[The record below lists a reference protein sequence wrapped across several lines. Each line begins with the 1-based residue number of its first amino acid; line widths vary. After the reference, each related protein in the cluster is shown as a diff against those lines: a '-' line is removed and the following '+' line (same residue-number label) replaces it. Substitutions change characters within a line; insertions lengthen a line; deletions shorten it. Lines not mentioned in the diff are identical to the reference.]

1 MNNKNT
7 GYDEIKGMLNTIRN
21 LNESRHINK
30 SQINENEEVTN
41 TNADEVNTDVDKEQ
55 YDNIEVVNDVEIKLV
70 STDKEDIELKPEEK
84 NGITQIIDSFRQQVS
99 QIAELDPGFTIS
111 EKQVRMDGSITDLE
125 INFVLIAG
133 EEAGLY
139 INSDMLMIENETIQ
153 MLEKISKF
161 YPTFVTAME
170 PLIRDR
176 MSS

>member
-1 MNNKNT
+1 MKNKVNE
-7 GYDEIKGMLNTIRN
+7 YDQIKGMLNKLRN
-21 LNESRHINK
+21 LNESKHINK
-30 SQINENEEVTN
+30 SQINENEEIEKP
-41 TNADEVNTDVDKEQ
+41 EVSTTDFDKEQ
-55 YDNIEVVNDVEIKLV
+55 YDNVEVINDVEVKLV
-70 STDKEDIELKPEEK
+70 STDKEDVELKPEEK
-84 NGITQIIDSFRQQVS
+84 TSITQLIDSFRQQVS
-99 QIAELDPGFTIS
+99 QIAELDPGFTVS
-111 EKQVRMDGSITDLE
+111 EKQIRLDGTITDLE

-139 INSDMLMIENETIQ
+139 INSDMLSIENETIQ

>member
-1 MNNKNT
+1 MKNKVNE
-7 GYDEIKGMLNTIRN
+7 YDQIKGMLNKLRN
-21 LNESRHINK
+21 LNESKHINK
-30 SQINENEEVTN
+30 SQINENEEIEKP
-41 TNADEVNTDVDKEQ
+41 EVSTTDFDKEQ
-55 YDNIEVVNDVEIKLV
+55 YDNVEVINDVEVKLI
-70 STDKEDIELKPEEK
+70 STDKEDVELKPEEK
-84 NGITQIIDSFRQQVS
+84 TSITQLIDSFRQQVS
-99 QIAELDPGFTIS
+99 QIAELDPGFTVS
-111 EKQVRMDGSITDLE
+111 EKQIRLDGTITDLE

-139 INSDMLMIENETIQ
+139 INSDMLSIENETIQ

>member
-1 MNNKNT
+1 MKNKVT
-7 GYDEIKGMLNTIRN
+7 EYDQIKGMLNKMRN
-21 LNESRHINK
+21 LNESKHINK
-30 SQINENEEVTN
+30 MQINENEEIEKTQPSSS
-41 TNADEVNTDVDKEQ
+41 DFDKEQ
-55 YDNIEVVNDVEIKLV
+55 YDNIEVINDVEVKLL
-70 STDKEDIELKPEEK
+70 STDKEDISLKPDEK
-84 NGITQIIDSFRQQVS
+84 ESITQLIDSFRQQVS

-111 EKQVRMDGSITDLE
+111 ERQIRLDGTITDLE

-133 EEAGLY
+133 EDAGLY
-139 INSDMLMIENETIQ
+139 INSDMLSIENETIQ

>member
-1 MNNKNT
+1 MKNKVT
-7 GYDEIKGMLNTIRN
+7 EYDQIKGMLNKMRN
-21 LNESRHINK
+21 LNESKHINK
-30 SQINENEEVTN
+30 MQINENEEIEKTQPSSS
-41 TNADEVNTDVDKEQ
+41 DFDKEQ
-55 YDNIEVVNDVEIKLV
+55 YDNVEVINDVEVKLL
-70 STDKEDIELKPEEK
+70 STDKEDISLKPDEK
-84 NGITQIIDSFRQQVS
+84 ESITQLIDSFRQQVS

-111 EKQVRMDGSITDLE
+111 ERQIRLDGTITDLE

-133 EEAGLY
+133 EDAGLY
-139 INSDMLMIENETIQ
+139 INSDMLSIENETIQ